1 MSEELESDHLLFSK
15 LEKVIHPNE
24 QLIWMNKPK
33 RIPFI
38 LSAGNFPVIIFGL
51 IWTMLCWWGGLKL
64 FGLVGFFFIYFGLN
78 DYLAR
83 LIGFHETVFGL
94 TKNRILIRTGT
105 FGGVNV
111 QTIEL
116 ESVSDV
122 VVNVS
127 LLERIFNVGTV
138 KFFIGKT
145 AEDGDGKT
153 YNVYHCW
160 LAIEN
165 PFEIYEAVNKAIFER
180 KNLNDKSSKKK
191 KKNLHKKRGGY
202 KLDY

>member
-1 MSEELESDHLLFSK
+1 MSEELESDYLLFSK

-24 QLIWMNKPK
+24 QLIWINKPK

-51 IWTMLCWWGGLKL
+51 LWTMLCWWGGLNW
-64 FGLVGFFFIYFGLN
+64 FGLVGLIFICIGLN
-78 DYLAR
+78 DYLKR
-83 LIGFHETVFGL
+83 FSGFSETIFGL

-105 FGGVNV
+105 FGGVGV

-122 VVNVS
+122 VVDVS
-127 LLERIFNVGTV
+127 FLERIFNVGTV

-153 YNVYHCW
+153 YNIYHCW
-160 LAIEN
+160 VAIEN
-165 PFEIYEAVNKAIFER
+165 PFEVYEAVNRAIFER
-180 KNLNDKSSKKK
+180 KNPNYKSPKKK
-191 KKNLHKKRGGY
+191 KKNLHKKEGGY